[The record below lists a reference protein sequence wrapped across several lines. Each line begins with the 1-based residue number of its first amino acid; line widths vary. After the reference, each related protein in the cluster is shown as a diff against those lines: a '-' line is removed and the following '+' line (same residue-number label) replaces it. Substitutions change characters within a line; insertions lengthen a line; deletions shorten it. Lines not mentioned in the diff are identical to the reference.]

1 MFNHILIPID
11 GSTHAMRALETA
23 KSFVQSLSLSPI
35 ELTVLHVNPELSYNE
50 PPLGVDVEARL
61 EEEGRQIVEPAVQLF
76 AGLPVQCLVM
86 TKHGDPAS
94 LICAAAEEVGADIII
109 MGTRGMNLVSEILLG
124 SVSHH
129 VIQHAPCPV
138 MTVK

>member
-11 GSTHAMRALETA
+11 GSTHAKRALETA
-23 KSFVQSLSLSPI
+23 RSFVQSLASGTI
-35 ELTVLHVNPELSYNE
+35 EITILHVNPELSYNE

-61 EEEGRQIVEPAVQLF
+61 EEEGEQIVGPAEQLF
-76 AGLPVQCLVM
+76 TGLPVKCEVM

-94 LICAAAEEVGADIII
+94 LICTVAEQVGADIII
-109 MGTRGMNLVSEILLG
+109 MGTRGINLVSEMLLG

>member
-11 GSTHAMRALETA
+11 GSTHAKHALETA
-23 KSFVQSLSLSPI
+23 KSFVQSLASGPI

-61 EEEGRQIVEPAVQLF
+61 EEEGRQIVEPAEQLF
-76 AGLPVQCLVM
+76 AGLPVQCHVM

-94 LICAAAEEVGADIII
+94 LICNAAKEVGADIII
-109 MGTRGMNLVSEILLG
+109 MGTRGMNLVSELLIG